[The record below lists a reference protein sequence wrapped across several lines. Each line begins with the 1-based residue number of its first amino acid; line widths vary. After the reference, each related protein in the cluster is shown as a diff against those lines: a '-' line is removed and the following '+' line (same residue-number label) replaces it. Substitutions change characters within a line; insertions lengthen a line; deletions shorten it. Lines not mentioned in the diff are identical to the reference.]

1 MPEDTTNTNVNTN
14 TSDTSNTS
22 EENKDNEPQKVYTLT
37 EDLEEIK
44 KCDIVR
50 EICIKLQF
58 GKHPNKE
65 IDALITRRFN
75 IDIYEVRSNVLL
87 RTFITISS
95 IFFIGITTY
104 GIIWFINAALSENM
118 CLAKTLSPI
127 LGFLTLAG
135 MAIAIFIPFPVI
147 DENKLTAMVNKEIQN
162 LEEQALSLV
171 GRTIYQT
178 LIKEYTEKQ
187 WGRDCKDLPAFIIK
201 RLPLRFEYNNNY
213 FNDIYQGIPKGGFSV
228 LVENLLEGIEVRLN
242 TEYLKD
248 KENLDVLADKVI
260 FTGRIDEYFG
270 FKFGHLEWRSLRFE
284 VEKLN
289 IPDYQHNAVV
299 NYTSHDVG
307 YTRITEHK
315 HFDSTVKNDYST
327 VITKEYPDSFEE
339 GKIPYYTIN
348 DEKNNTLYS
357 KYEEEAKK
365 LKNVIFLGRL
375 AKYKYFDMDDAI
387 KEAFNLMEV
396 IKND

>member
-44 KCDIVR
+44 KRDIVR

-104 GIIWFINAALSENM
+104 GIIWFINAAISENM
-118 CLAKTLSPI
+118 WLAKTLSPI

-162 LEEQALSLV
+162 LEEKAGS
-171 GRTIYQT
+171 
-178 LIKEYTEKQ
+178 E
-187 WGRDCKDLPAFIIK
+187 
-201 RLPLRFEYNNNY
+201 
-213 FNDIYQGIPKGGFSV
+213 
-228 LVENLLEGIEVRLN
+228 
-242 TEYLKD
+242 
-248 KENLDVLADKVI
+248 
-260 FTGRIDEYFG
+260 
-270 FKFGHLEWRSLRFE
+270 
-284 VEKLN
+284 
-289 IPDYQHNAVV
+289 
-299 NYTSHDVG
+299 
-307 YTRITEHK
+307 
-315 HFDSTVKNDYST
+315 
-327 VITKEYPDSFEE
+327 TK
-339 GKIPYYTIN
+339 
-348 DEKNNTLYS
+348 
-357 KYEEEAKK
+357 
-365 LKNVIFLGRL
+365 
-375 AKYKYFDMDDAI
+375 
-387 KEAFNLMEV
+387 
-396 IKND
+396 